1 MTISIS
7 KSFSGHIEQGLA
19 LVDYDNMC
27 RYTNRSKVDIEL
39 HTVELV
45 DTLAQAFRDVFPDLK
60 ELDVRLY
67 GGWIDEL
74 GVSSLVAYWLLQIL
88 PVLRGRRH
96 GLIVRPSLA
105 TAMVQFPNVVLRGTV
120 RLHTGRKRQKMV
132 DGMLGCDAT
141 FVAATDLVRIGL
153 VTDDDDLVPAAL
165 SAHTANP
172 ALMVWMRS
180 RSAGR
185 GLNDQ
190 KLSAQGLR
198 IYHVSGASP

>member
-1 MTISIS
+1 MATFTFG
-7 KSFSGHIEQGLA
+7 SFSGHIEQGVA
-19 LVDYDNMC
+19 FVDYDNMGG
-27 RYTNRSKVDIEL
+27 YKNESKTDIEL
-39 HTVELV
+39 HAVDLV
-45 DTLAQAFRDVFPDLK
+45 NTLTQKFRDIFPGLK
-60 ELDVRLY
+60 ELDIRFY
-67 GGWIDEL
+67 GGWIDEF
-74 GVSSLVAYWLLQIL
+74 GIHSPVAYWLLQIL

-105 TAMVQFPNVVLRGTV
+105 TTMVQFPNVVLRGTV
-120 RLHTGRKRQKMV
+120 RLHTRRKRQKMV
-132 DGMLGCDAT
+132 DGMLGCDAM

-180 RSAGR
+180 RSTGI

-198 IYHVSGASP
+198 IYHI

>member
-7 KSFSGHIEQGLA
+7 KSLSGHIEQGLA

-27 RYTNRSKVDIEL
+27 RYTNDSKVDIEL
-39 HTVELV
+39 HTVDLI
-45 DTLAQAFRDVFPDLK
+45 DTLAQAFRDIFPDLK

-67 GGWIDEL
+67 GGWIDEF
-74 GVSSLVAYWLLQIL
+74 GIVSPVAYWLLQIL

-96 GLIVRPSLA
+96 RLIVRPSLA
-105 TAMVQFPNVVLRGTV
+105 TAMVQFPNMILQGTV
-120 RLHTGRKRQKMV
+120 RLHGRRKRQKMV
-132 DGMLGCDAT
+132 DSMLGCDAM
-141 FVAATDLVRIGL
+141 FIAATDLVRIGL

-172 ALMVWMRS
+172 ALMVWMRP
-180 RSAGR
+180 RSIGR

-198 IYHVSGASP
+198 IYHISGGSP